1 MEYWD
6 IVDENGRFLYTAPA
20 DIKCKHGEYQF
31 AAEVWPVNP
40 HGEIL
45 IQKRSLQCP
54 ILPGVWGLTT
64 GRIQSGE
71 TTAQGAVRELREEL
85 GLSVPVNR
93 LIFLERIIRRDET
106 HLIWDI
112 FTVKIFAE
120 ISSLQMQTSE
130 VEQALWV
137 PPSKFLQM
145 VKNGDLNNYPELE
158 QMLQKVTE
166 NVKTEKFQF

>member
-1 MEYWD
+1 MQTW
-6 IVDENGRFLYTAPA
+6 R
-20 DIKCKHGEYQF
+20 
-31 AAEVWPVNP
+31 AEVWPVNP

-64 GRIQSGE
+64 GR
-71 TTAQGAVRELREEL
+71 TAQGAVRELREEL

-145 VKNGDLNNYPELE
+145 
-158 QMLQKVTE
+158 LQKVTD

>member
-1 MEYWD
+1 MQTW
-6 IVDENGRFLYTAPA
+6 R
-20 DIKCKHGEYQF
+20 
-31 AAEVWPVNP
+31 AEVWPVNP

-145 VKNGDLNNYPELE
+145 
-158 QMLQKVTE
+158 LQKVTE
-166 NVKTEKFQF
+166 NVKTEKFQFNAIFLIITNLIIKLMSYLKMKKPHL

>member
-20 DIKCKHGEYQF
+20 DIKCKHGEYHF

-71 TTAQGAVRELREEL
+71 INCPRSGTWTKERTRP
-85 GLSVPVNR
+85 SVPVNR

-130 VEQALWV
+130 DGTSSLGSSFKISADGE
-137 PPSKFLQM
+137 
-145 VKNGDLNNYPELE
+145 NGDLNNYPELE
-158 QMLQKVTE
+158 QMLQK
-166 NVKTEKFQF
+166 

>member
-1 MEYWD
+1 MQTW
-6 IVDENGRFLYTAPA
+6 R
-20 DIKCKHGEYQF
+20 
-31 AAEVWPVNP
+31 AEVWPVNP

-130 VEQALWV
+130 VEQTLWV
-137 PPSKFLQM
+137 PPSKFL
-145 VKNGDLNNYPELE
+145 

-166 NVKTEKFQF
+166 NVKTEKFQFYRNLFDYNEPYY

>member
-1 MEYWD
+1 M
-6 IVDENGRFLYTAPA
+6 
-20 DIKCKHGEYQF
+20 
-31 AAEVWPVNP
+31 
-40 HGEIL
+40 
-45 IQKRSLQCP
+45 
-54 ILPGVWGLTT
+54 
-64 GRIQSGE
+64 
-71 TTAQGAVRELREEL
+71 
-85 GLSVPVNR
+85 
-93 LIFLERIIRRDET
+93 
-106 HLIWDI
+106 IWDI

>member
-1 MEYWD
+1 M
-6 IVDENGRFLYTAPA
+6 
-20 DIKCKHGEYQF
+20 KQ
-31 AAEVWPVNP
+31 
-40 HGEIL
+40 
-45 IQKRSLQCP
+45 
-54 ILPGVWGLTT
+54 LPK
-64 GRIQSGE
+64 E
-71 TTAQGAVRELREEL
+71 AVRELREEL

-145 VKNGDLNNYPELE
+145 VKNGDLNNYPELK

-166 NVKTEKFQF
+166 NMKTEKFQF